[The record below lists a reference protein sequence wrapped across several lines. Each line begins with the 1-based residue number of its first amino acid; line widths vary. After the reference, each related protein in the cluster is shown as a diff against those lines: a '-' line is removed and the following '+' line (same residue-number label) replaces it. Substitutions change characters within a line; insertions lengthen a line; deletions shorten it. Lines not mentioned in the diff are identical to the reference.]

1 MKKSEKINVNK
12 ARENIIWRGWQ
23 KKTESDTLNVE
34 LAGVT
39 FPDEN
44 YAIKRGRATKRV
56 FDNMFVIE
64 YVTSGVGYLES
75 QGIRVR
81 VGEGDLYVIHRRTV
95 HSYYAD
101 KQQPFSK
108 KWINVSGKFINALSE
123 VFFTDGPFT
132 VVHLGQDAEK
142 IMDDIHGILK
152 NSVEATDVDERI
164 MHRLLDLC
172 LLIDA
177 HNKNTS
183 RELSTFE
190 RIAEYI
196 EQNLLSEVSVSSVCE
211 RFFIS
216 PSTLYRLF
224 KKNTGASPK
233 EYIQSKKLD
242 AAKRMI
248 EANDSPLNVIAAT
261 LGFYD
266 SHHFFRV
273 FREATGMS
281 PSEYRKKILKGED
294 NMQ

>member
-12 ARENIIWRGWQ
+12 ARENIIWRNLPN
-23 KKTESDTLNVE
+23 KTGADALNVE
-34 LAGVT
+34 MAGVT

-44 YAIKRGRATKRV
+44 YAIRRGRATKRA

-64 YVTSGVGYLES
+64 YVTSGVGYLEA

-81 VGEGDLYVIHRRTV
+81 VAEGDLYVIHRRTV

-101 KQQPFSK
+101 KQRPFSK
-108 KWINVSGKFINALSE
+108 KWINVSGKFVNALSE

-132 VVHLGQDAEK
+132 VVHLGRDAEK

-152 NSVEATDVDERI
+152 NSAKKTDVNEQV
-164 MHRLLDLC
+164 MHKFLDLY

-177 HNKNTS
+177 HNKDTS
-183 RELSTFE
+183 RKFSTFE
-190 RIAEYI
+190 RITEYV
-196 EQNLLSEVSVSSVCE
+196 EQNLLSEVSVASVCE
-211 RFFIS
+211 RFYIS

-224 KKNTGASPK
+224 KRNTGVSPK

-242 AAKRMI
+242 TAKRMI
-248 EANDSPLNVIAAT
+248 AANDSPLNVIAAT

-281 PSEYRKKILKGED
+281 PSEYRKMILTDEND
-294 NMQ
+294 MQ